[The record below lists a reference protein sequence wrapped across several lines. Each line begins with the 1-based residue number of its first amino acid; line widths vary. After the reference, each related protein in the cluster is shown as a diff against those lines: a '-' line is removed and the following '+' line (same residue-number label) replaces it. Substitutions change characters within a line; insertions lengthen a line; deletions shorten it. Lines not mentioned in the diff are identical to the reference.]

1 MLAPAANGQH
11 LAPLHARDVLGAVA
25 GHPQHGAPG
34 KAGGFLAQDDDGGSF
49 GHGRSM
55 AAAPMRQ
62 ASRPLGIGS
71 SASGVPCTIAPS
83 LSANGHARTITC
95 CTTNHGTPAML
106 TFLPSPDDVIA
117 VTEANKITGED
128 FDQMLERLE
137 SKLATHDKVH
147 VFAEAIS
154 IDGIEVSGLGSRL
167 ARAMPLMGKLRRFGR
182 VAVVAD
188 QAW

>member
-1 MLAPAANGQH
+1 
-11 LAPLHARDVLGAVA
+11 
-25 GHPQHGAPG
+25 
-34 KAGGFLAQDDDGGSF
+34 
-49 GHGRSM
+49 
-55 AAAPMRQ
+55 
-62 ASRPLGIGS
+62 
-71 SASGVPCTIAPS
+71 
-83 LSANGHARTITC
+83 
-95 CTTNHGTPAML
+95 ML

-117 VTEANKITGED
+117 VTVANKITGED

-188 QAW
+188 QAWVRGVARVESAMLPFVGYRVVEPGQRAEALEWVLGG